1 MRITFFILVLY
12 LFACSSKKVEQ
23 TEIYSIREI
32 GKLSTSE
39 YTLSKVLK
47 WDDLGEW
54 YQFGDRKILISCKA
68 VVKAGIDLSQIKDKD
83 ILVEGEKRIQ
93 INLPPPQIISF
104 HMNPNQVKTEMV
116 EVNGFRT
123 KFSQLDK
130 SLVLK
135 KGEQSIRKDIEKLN
149 ILNQAEQNA
158 KTFLVDFYKNL
169 GFEEVIIH
177 ETPKNKRNTNID
189 R

>member
-1 MRITFFILVLY
+1 MP
-12 LFACSSKKVEQ
+12 
-23 TEIYSIREI
+23 
-32 GKLSTSE
+32 
-39 YTLSKVLK
+39 
-47 WDDLGEW
+47 
-54 YQFGDRKILISCKA
+54 KIQR
-68 VVKAGIDLSQIKDKD
+68 IDLSQIKDKD

-135 KGEQSIRKDIEKLN
+135 KGEQSIRKDIEKSDSPQTHL
-149 ILNQAEQNA
+149 I
-158 KTFLVDFYKNL
+158 FLVY
-169 GFEEVIIH
+169 
-177 ETPKNKRNTNID
+177 
-189 R
+189 